1 MSDEPAAGSPE
12 LAAQPDRGVAKGSA
26 VEVLLAALRLG
37 VSSFGGPVAHL
48 GYYERAYVRQ
58 RRWLSDDEY
67 ANLVALCQLLPGPA
81 SSQTGFLIGLHRAG
95 WLGALAAWVGFTL
108 PSAVL
113 MYAFAVLAPRLQSPV
128 MDAFLHGL
136 KLVAVA
142 IVAQAVWSLAK
153 RLCPDRRRTG
163 IALLAAVPLLVA
175 GGAAMQLAVLAL
187 GAVAGLLLCRDLEL
201 PAIRLPRDVGR
212 TVAWAAFGIF
222 AALLAGLPVLAS
234 WEPHGFAALAAVF
247 YRAGALVFG
256 GGHVVLPLL
265 RDALV
270 PTGWMSDSTFLAGY
284 GAAQAVP
291 GPLFTLASYLGAVCT
306 PPGSS
311 SVLWAV
317 GAVLFMFLPGL
328 LLAIA
333 GMSLWSYVARA
344 PGAQAAL
351 AGVNAAV
358 VGILGAALY
367 DPVWTAGVRTGTDV
381 AIALTGLLLLE
392 RWRTAPIV
400 VVAFCVGASLAAAW
414 IAASGA

>member
-1 MSDEPAAGSPE
+1 MNDEPAGGPPE
-12 LAAQPDRGVAKGSA
+12 LEAQPGREGAKGSA

-37 VSSFGGPVAHL
+37 VSSFGGPIAHL

-58 RRWLSDDEY
+58 RRWLSADEY
-67 ANLVALCQLLPGPA
+67 ASLVALCQLLPGPA

-95 WLGALAAWVGFTL
+95 WLGALAVWIGFTL
-108 PSAVL
+108 PSAIL
-113 MYAFAVLAPRLQSPV
+113 MYAFAVLAPRSHGPV
-128 MDAFLHGL
+128 LDALLHGL

-142 IVAQAVWSLAK
+142 VVAQAVWSMAK
-153 RLCPDRRRTG
+153 RLCPDRTRTG
-163 IALLAAVPLLVA
+163 IALLAAAALLVA
-175 GGAAMQLAVLAL
+175 GGATTQLAVLVL
-187 GAVAGLLLCRDLEL
+187 GAVAGFFLCRNLEA

-212 TVAWAAFGIF
+212 RAAWCAFGIF
-222 AALLAGLPVLAS
+222 VALLLGLPVLAS
-234 WEPHGFAALAAVF
+234 RSPHGFAALAAVF

-270 PTGWMSDSTFLAGY
+270 PTGWMSDGTFLAGY

-291 GPLFTLASYLGAVCT
+291 GPLFTVAAYLGAVCA

-311 SVLWAV
+311 SALWAA

-328 LLAIA
+328 LMAVA
-333 GMSLWSYVARA
+333 GLSLWSSIARA

-351 AGVNAAV
+351 TGVNAAV

-392 RWRTAPIV
+392 RWRTPPIV
-400 VVAFCVGASLAAAW
+400 VVALCTGLSLMA
-414 IAASGA
+414 

>member
-1 MSDEPAAGSPE
+1 MN
-12 LAAQPDRGVAKGSA
+12 DRGGAKGSA
-26 VEVLLAALRLG
+26 VEVLLAALQLG

-58 RRWLSDDEY
+58 RRWLGEEEY
-67 ANLVALCQLLPGPA
+67 ASLVALCQMLPGPA

-95 WLGALAAWVGFTL
+95 WPGALAAWIGFTL
-108 PSAVL
+108 PSALL
-113 MYAFAVLAPRLQSPV
+113 MYAFAVLAPRLHGPA
-128 MDAFLHGL
+128 MDALLHGL

-142 IVAQAVWSLAK
+142 VVAQAVWSLAK

-163 IALLAAVPLLVA
+163 IALLAAVPLLAA

-201 PAIRLPRDVGR
+201 PPIRLPRDAGR
-212 TVAWAAFGIF
+212 NVAWAALGIF
-222 AALLAGLPVLAS
+222 VALLAGLPVLAS
-234 WEPHGFAALAAVF
+234 RAPHGFAALAAVF

-270 PTGWMSDSTFLAGY
+270 PTGWISDDAFLAGY

-291 GPLFTLASYLGAVCT
+291 GPLFTLAAYLGAACA
-306 PPGSS
+306 PAGASS
-311 SVLWAV
+311 ALWAA
-317 GAVLFMFLPGL
+317 GALAFMFLPGL
-328 LLAIA
+328 LLAAA
-333 GMSLWSYVARA
+333 GLSLWSTVARA

-381 AIALTGLLLLE
+381 AIALAGLLLLE
-392 RWRTAPIV
+392 RWRTSPIV
-400 VVAFCVGASLAAAW
+400 VVALSVGASLAAAW
-414 IAASGA
+414 IAPSGA